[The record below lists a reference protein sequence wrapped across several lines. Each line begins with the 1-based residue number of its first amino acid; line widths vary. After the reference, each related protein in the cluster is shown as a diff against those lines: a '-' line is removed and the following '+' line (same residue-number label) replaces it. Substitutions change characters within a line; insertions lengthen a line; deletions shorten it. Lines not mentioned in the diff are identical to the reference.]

1 MPLLILG
8 IYFNVLPPS
17 TLKLSKENYLKKLAN
32 KIAKSTRG
40 NEEIHYIRTMTAS
53 DLSRGEIGK
62 TFQEL
67 KLGRL
72 QRNYRSLN
80 SNNK

>member
-32 KIAKSTRG
+32 EIEKSTRG

-53 DLSRGEIGK
+53 DLSRVEIGK
-62 TFQEL
+62 TSE
-67 KLGRL
+67 KL
-72 QRNYRSLN
+72 SLLEF
-80 SNNK
+80 